1 MGPPNV
7 MTSWQQVAQL
17 QTLVNQETGTV
28 HKDWG
33 GKIPVALVYP
43 NTYHVGMSSLAL
55 QTLYGLFNAESDIVA
70 ERVFWT
76 PDAARVPLSLESQ
89 RPLPDFP
96 FIACSMTYE
105 LDYFNFVQLL
115 RRADLPLRAAERE
128 ETDPIVLMGGPAV
141 TANPAPLAPL
151 ADAFVIGEA
160 EPIFA
165 ELLDTLRGRL
175 DLDRDETLA
184 ALSRIPGV
192 YVPARPRLPVQRQWL
207 PDLDAFPTHSTLL
220 TRNTEFGDM
229 VLIEI
234 ARGCGRGCRFC
245 LAGYV
250 YRPMRERSLQAIL
263 EQAAEGLKHR
273 KKVGLVSAAVS
284 DYSRRDELVTRL
296 RQMGARISVSSLRA
310 DSLSHALLRALS
322 ESGSQTLTLAPEAG
336 SERLRRAM
344 NKHLTEDQILA
355 AAEQAGQYRFRQL
368 KLYFMIG
375 LPGET
380 DEDVERLCQLSQE
393 ISGRFEGKVALNIA
407 PFVPKAHTPFQR
419 APMAPTEILEAR
431 LSAIQE
437 RLRPAGIAVKAD
449 SIAWAGV
456 QGVLARGGPE
466 LAEALV
472 AMSKTTLRAWQQS
485 FAQQGLSQEAYLQA
499 HPAPHKLPW
508 EGLVASG
515 IQESFLAA
523 ELRAAEQKR
532 STPGCPSTD
541 CTRCG
546 VC

>member
-1 MGPPNV
+1 
-7 MTSWQQVAQL
+7 MTSWQRVAQL
-17 QTLVNQETGTV
+17 QTLLNQETGTV

-43 NTYHVGMSSLAL
+43 NTYHVGMSSLAVH
-55 QTLYGLFNAESDIVA
+55 TLYGLFNAESDFVA

-76 PDAARVPLSLESQ
+76 PDAARGPLSLESQ
-89 RPLPDFP
+89 RPLLDFP

-105 LDYFNFVQLL
+105 LDYFHFVELL
-115 RRADLPLRAAERE
+115 RHADVPLRSTDRE

-151 ADAFVIGEA
+151 VDAFVIGEV
-160 EPIFA
+160 EPVFT
-165 ELLDTLRGRL
+165 ELLDALRARL
-175 DLDRDETLA
+175 DLARDETLA
-184 ALSRIPGV
+184 ALSQIPGV

-207 PDLDAFPTHSTLL
+207 ADLDAFPTHSTVLA
-220 TRNTEFGDM
+220 RRTEFGDM
-229 VLIEI
+229 YLIEI

-250 YRPMRERSLQAIL
+250 YRPMRERSLEAIL
-263 EQAAEGLKHR
+263 RQAEEGLKYR
-273 KKVGLVSAAVS
+273 KKIGLVSAAVS

-296 RQMGARISVSSLRA
+296 RDMGARISVSSLRA
-310 DSLSHALLRALS
+310 DTLSPPLLQALS

-336 SERLRRAM
+336 SEPLRRAI
-344 NKHLTEDQILA
+344 NKHLTEQEILA
-355 AAEQAGQYRFRQL
+355 AADQARQYRFRRL

-380 DEDVERLCQLSQE
+380 DEDMRHLCELSQE
-393 ISGRFEGKVALNIA
+393 MSGRFQGEVTLNVT

-419 APMAPTEILEAR
+419 APMAPTATLEAR
-431 LSAIQE
+431 LAAIRE

-449 SIAWAGV
+449 SVAWAGV

-466 LAEALV
+466 LAEVLTT
-472 AMSKTTLRAWQQS
+472 MSKTSLRAWQKAL
-485 FAQQGLSQEAYLQA
+485 AQQGLSQETYLEAQTA
-499 HPAPHKLPW
+499 SHKLPW
-508 EGLVASG
+508 QGLISSG
-515 IQESFLAA
+515 IEDSYLAA
-523 ELRAAEQKR
+523 ELRAAEQSR